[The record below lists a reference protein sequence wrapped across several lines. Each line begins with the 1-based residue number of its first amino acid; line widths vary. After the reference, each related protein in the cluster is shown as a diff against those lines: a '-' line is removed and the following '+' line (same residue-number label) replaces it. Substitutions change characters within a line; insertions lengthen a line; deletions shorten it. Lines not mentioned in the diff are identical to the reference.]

1 LSMNPD
7 KMTPKGLSFI
17 QLYNIMQ
24 KYLMDAGEHED
35 QVGYSNL
42 KYQLCSQIIHYEWH
56 RDMGWLNIS
65 DDDFL
70 QHIFDSITEWQTS
83 DITGAL

>member
-1 LSMNPD
+1 
-7 KMTPKGLSFI
+7 
-17 QLYNIMQ
+17 
-24 KYLMDAGEHED
+24 
-35 QVGYSNL
+35 
-42 KYQLCSQIIHYEWH
+42 
-56 RDMGWLNIS
+56 MGWLNIS